1 MRAYSMRLDYPPK
14 NRLFQVMIA
23 ILPPM
28 SPSVDFKIFSLGAND
43 ALAQKIAD
51 RLGVPLGKIITG
63 AFSSGEQH
71 IQFLENLR
79 GKVVFLVQPTNPPAE
94 NLVRLMLAI
103 DAAHGASARE
113 VNVVM
118 PFFGYSRQD
127 KKSKSREPISAR
139 MVAMTIENLGATR
152 LLTMDLHNDAIGGF
166 FRRTIVHNLYASH
179 VFVPHFKKFFSAGG
193 GSASG
198 GKDVLADGDLV
209 VVSPDA
215 GGAKRALAY
224 AKRLMKE
231 GDLAIIHKERD
242 IPNQVA
248 RMKLIGDVK
257 GKITLITDD
266 IADACGTLA
275 RAAELLMENGAREVY
290 AMATH
295 GLLSGGAVKTIEASP
310 IKKLFITDTING
322 NRELGTKIEVVSV
335 GDTFGEAIERIES
348 GESLSAL
355 FETD

>member
-1 MRAYSMRLDYPPK
+1 
-14 NRLFQVMIA
+14 
-23 ILPPM
+23 M

-139 MVAMTIENLGATR
+139 MVAMTLENLGATR

-166 FRRTIVHNLYASH
+166 FRRTIVDNLYASH
-179 VFVPHFKKFFSAGG
+179 VFVPHFKEIFGDALE
-193 GSASG
+193 
-198 GKDVLADGDLV
+198 KDDLV

-224 AKRLMKE
+224 AKRLMKA

-257 GKITLITDD
+257 DKVALMVDD
-266 IADACGTLA
+266 IADTCGTLA
-275 RAAELLMENGAREVY
+275 RAADLLAENGAREVY
-290 AMATH
+290 AATTH
-295 GLLSGGAVKTIEASP
+295 GVLSGDAIQTIEKSP
-310 IKKLFITDTING
+310 IKKLFITDSILTNA
-322 NRELGTKIEVVSV
+322 ELGSKVEIVSV
-335 GDTFGEAIERIES
+335 GALFGDAIERIES

-355 FETD
+355 FESE